1 MKKLNYK
8 IVEKISHKNISIKE
22 NLTLVR
28 TFQKIINPIHKNS
41 KYEDIYIPLED
52 RKVRIRVFNDFND
65 IDTHKMIFY
74 IHGGGWVSGD
84 IDYYTNLCNNLSK
97 RTNQIVLLIDY
108 RLAPENPFP
117 CGFNDC
123 YEIAYLLMK
132 NTHLFNLKPKD
143 ITIMGDS
150 AGGNLTAAIQLK
162 ARKTKD
168 FKFSRQILFYPA
180 LQNNYSLNT
189 NYKSVI
195 ENGKDYLLTRKN
207 LEEYMNLYV
216 IDKKDLINPYVS
228 PLCETNFKHMPKT
241 LIITAELDPLRDEG
255 RKYAEILKEFKN
267 KVIHIEYDGAIH
279 GFMTNK
285 FGKRF
290 QKMAIEEVVNFL
302 GDESE

>member
-22 NLTLVR
+22 NLNLVR

-52 RKVRIRVFNDFND
+52 RKIRIRVFNDFND
-65 IDTHKMIFY
+65 IETHKMIFY

-132 NTHLFNLKPKD
+132 HTHLFNLKPRD

-195 ENGKDYLLTRKN
+195 ENGK
-207 LEEYMNLYV
+207 V
-216 IDKKDLINPYVS
+216 
-228 PLCETNFKHMPKT
+228 
-241 LIITAELDPLRDEG
+241 LDT
-255 RKYAEILKEFKN
+255 KQIVK
-267 KVIHIEYDGAIH
+267 
-279 GFMTNK
+279 
-285 FGKRF
+285 
-290 QKMAIEEVVNFL
+290 
-302 GDESE
+302 